1 MLDPKDF
8 EALQKMMESVVGARV
23 TESETRMDARI
34 AESEARMDARI
45 AESEARMETM
55 LDARIAESEARM
67 ETMLDAR
74 IAESEARME
83 TMLDTRIAKSEARME
98 SMLTVKI
105 KEAENLLLEEIDR
118 TQTKL
123 ENKINLLNENLDK
136 LEQYYRIS
144 KLENDNTTVLL
155 KLMEGLAKRV
165 EDLEKKIA

>member
-34 AESEARMDARI
+34 AESEARM
-45 AESEARMETM
+45 
-55 LDARIAESEARM
+55 
-67 ETMLDAR
+67 DAR

>member
-34 AESEARMDARI
+34 AESEARM
-45 AESEARMETM
+45 ETM
-55 LDARIAESEARM
+55 LDDI
-67 ETMLDAR
+67 L
-74 IAESEARME
+74 AESEARME

>member
-34 AESEARMDARI
+34 AESEARM
-45 AESEARMETM
+45 ETM

-67 ETMLDAR
+67 ETML
-74 IAESEARME
+74 
-83 TMLDTRIAKSEARME
+83 
-98 SMLTVKI
+98 TVKI
-105 KEAENLLLEEIDR
+105 KEADNLLLEEIDR

-144 KLENDNTTVLL
+144 KLENDNTTLLL

>member
-83 TMLDTRIAKSEARME
+83 

>member
-1 MLDPKDF
+1 
-8 EALQKMMESVVGARV
+8 
-23 TESETRMDARI
+23 
-34 AESEARMDARI
+34 
-45 AESEARMETM
+45 METM

-83 TMLDTRIAKSEARME
+83 TML
-98 SMLTVKI
+98 TVKI
-105 KEAENLLLEEIDR
+105 KEADNLLLEEIDR

>member
-23 TESETRMDARI
+23 TESETRM
-34 AESEARMDARI
+34 
-45 AESEARMETM
+45 
-55 LDARIAESEARM
+55 
-67 ETMLDAR
+67 DAR

>member
-45 AESEARMETM
+45 AESEE
-55 LDARIAESEARM
+55 
-67 ETMLDAR
+67 
-74 IAESEARME
+74 RME

>member
-34 AESEARMDARI
+34 AE
-45 AESEARMETM
+45 
-55 LDARIAESEARM
+55 
-67 ETMLDAR
+67 
-74 IAESEARME
+74 
-83 TMLDTRIAKSEARME
+83 SEARME

>member
-23 TESETRMDARI
+23 TESETRM
-34 AESEARMDARI
+34 
-45 AESEARMETM
+45 
-55 LDARIAESEARM
+55 
-67 ETMLDAR
+67 DAR

-144 KLENDNTTVLL
+144 KLENDNTTILL

>member
-34 AESEARMDARI
+34 AESEARM
-45 AESEARMETM
+45 
-55 LDARIAESEARM
+55 
-67 ETMLDAR
+67 
-74 IAESEARME
+74 E
-83 TMLDTRIAKSEARME
+83 TMLDTRIAQSEAKME

>member
-23 TESETRMDARI
+23 TESEKRMDARI
-34 AESEARMDARI
+34 AESEARM
-45 AESEARMETM
+45 
-55 LDARIAESEARM
+55 
-67 ETMLDAR
+67 DAR

>member
-1 MLDPKDF
+1 
-8 EALQKMMESVVGARV
+8 
-23 TESETRMDARI
+23 
-34 AESEARMDARI
+34 
-45 AESEARMETM
+45 METM
-55 LDARIAESEARM
+55 LD
-67 ETMLDAR
+67 TR